1 MFLTFVKSRRK
12 ISGYPLLSRLD
23 RGSGKEDFPMEEK
36 PRQRRRDKQTVSLP
50 SRLLMLAR
58 EAEKRAAQMPP
69 CEERDDLFEKGADCK
84 DSRRTRFVAKPA
96 EDAGI
101 RHCARNDFRN

>member
-12 ISGYPLLSRLD
+12 ISGYLLLSRLD
-23 RGSGKEDFPMEEK
+23 RGSGKEDFSMEEK
-36 PRQRRRDKQTVSLP
+36 SRQRRRDKQTVSLP

-69 CEERDDLFEKGADCK
+69 CEERDDLL
-84 DSRRTRFVAKPA
+84 RRARTAKTAAELDLLLSPPKTR
-96 EDAGI
+96 E
-101 RHCARNDFRN
+101 